1 MYLKK
6 GNSTFLV
13 GQKKSF
19 CKVKKSD
26 ISRNVKYISG
36 IKLFKT
42 ENSPKKNKKKVIKT
56 YFMVV

>member
-19 CKVKKSD
+19 TRSKKGN
-26 ISRNVKYISG
+26 ISRNVKYI
-36 IKLFKT
+36 KYVRLFET
-42 ENSPKKNKKKVIKT
+42 ENSTKKNKKKVIKT

>member
-19 CKVKKSD
+19 TRSKKGN
-26 ISRNVKYISG
+26 ISRNAKYIRVVR
-36 IKLFKT
+36 LFKT
-42 ENSPKKNKKKVIKT
+42 EKRKTKNKKKVIKT